1 MMKTNNRKYNIN
13 NLDELRATMNG
24 IRAQNRIQGNA
35 LVIDGK
41 KYLTQFSPG
50 NLIKKYAT
58 PSNFFKADEQLN
70 ISGKVM
76 SLALPLLMNNTIFR
90 GSGFITKALV
100 GLASGKVGQS
110 LDAEKVTGMFNKVKS
125 WFKGPKKKQKLLK
138 APQNAD
144 YGIPPAPINIIK

>member
-1 MMKTNNRKYNIN
+1 MSRKYNIN
-13 NLDELRATMNG
+13 NIEELHAKVHSLK
-24 IRAQNRIQGNA
+24 AQNKIQGEA
-35 LVIDGK
+35 LVVDAK
-41 KYLTQFSPG
+41 QYLQQYSPG

-58 PSNFFKADEQLN
+58 PSNFLKADEQLN

-110 LDAEKVTGMFNKVKS
+110 LDAEHLTGLFTKVKS
-125 WFKGPKKKQKLLK
+125 WFGGKKKKQKLIQ
-138 APQNAD
+138 APRSVD
-144 YGIPPAPINIIK
+144 YGIPPSSQTL

>member
-1 MMKTNNRKYNIN
+1 MMMKTKKYNIN
-13 NLDELRATMNG
+13 SLDELHATMNSMK
-24 IRAQNRIQGNA
+24 IQNKIQGDA
-35 LVIDGK
+35 LIEDGK
-41 KYLTQFSPG
+41 VYLKQYSPA

-58 PSNFFKADEQLN
+58 PSNIFKADEQLN

-110 LDAEKVTGMFNKVKS
+110 LDAQHLTGMFNKVKS
-125 WFKGPKKKQKLLK
+125 WFSKPKKKQKLIQ
-138 APQNAD
+138 APRPID
-144 YGIPPAPINIIK
+144 YVVPPTV